1 MAKIN
6 GIEIKG
12 VKIFLDHESYQIPQ
26 GNVYYKGNKLGFWSQ
41 DSWGGPDQFEFDTS
55 ILDKEVKKYRD
66 SNKVKEED
74 KSICDL
80 EILLFDLFE
89 LNNIENEY
97 KKCIKKGYKSYVR
110 ATDGYHICGYYTNEL
125 SLEDVFDTPF
135 YRKFFR
141 ECENKFFK
149 SWDKK
154 IEIYSSLD
162 DFIIEV

>member
-12 VKIFLDHESYQIPQ
+12 VKIFLDHEGCQIAQ
-26 GNVYYKGNKLGFWSQ
+26 GNVYYKGKKLGSWSQ
-41 DSWGGPDQFEFDTS
+41 DSWGGPDRFGFDTS

-74 KSICDL
+74 KSICNL
-80 EILLFDLFE
+80 EILLFDLLE
-89 LNNIENEY
+89 LKDIEDEY
-97 KKCIKKGYKSYVR
+97 KKCIKKGYKLYVR
-110 ATDGYHICGYYTNEL
+110 ATDGYHICGYYAKEP
-125 SLEDVFDTPF
+125 SVEDVFDTPF

-141 ECENKFFK
+141 ECKNKFFK
-149 SWDKK
+149 SWDGK

-162 DFIIEV
+162 DFTIEV